1 MKKTMIEKKDS
12 LINILIDDLQA
23 NEYESR
29 EYIYNL
35 VREALR
41 NRTLTDLKDMVAA
54 NQPEEMEF

>member
-1 MKKTMIEKKDS
+1 MKKTIIEKKDR
-12 LINILIDDLQA
+12 IIDILIDDLQA

-29 EYIYNL
+29 EYIYDL

-54 NQPEEMEF
+54 NQPE

>member
-1 MKKTMIEKKDS
+1 MKQTTIEKKDS
-12 LINILIDDLQA
+12 LIDVLIDDLQA

-29 EYIYNL
+29 EYIYDL

-41 NRTLTDLKDMVAA
+41 ARTLTDLKDMVAA